1 MELRNQTEKVNSLE
15 GYSKDRISELKEQMH
30 RSYDEQLKKITEMV

>member
-1 MELRNQTEKVNSLE
+1 MELHNQTEKVKSLE
-15 GYSKDRISELKEQMH
+15 GYSKDEIYELKEQMH